1 MDKKIQEEYIFEAVT
16 PLKFFVRV
24 SRSYWHYIITI
35 KHPIMAGREND
46 VQHTLENPNEI
57 RISRSDPTVYLFYSQ
72 EREKRWVCVV
82 VKWQHENGFVI
93 TTYPTDNIKEG
104 TIIWQK

>member
-1 MDKKIQEEYIFEAVT
+1 MDKKIQEEYIFEVVT

-24 SRSYWHYIITI
+24 SRSYWQYIITI
-35 KHPIMAGREND
+35 KHPIMAGREID

-57 RISRSDPTVYLFYSQ
+57 RLSRSDPTVYLFYSQ

-82 VKWQHENGFVI
+82 VKWQNENGFLI
-93 TTYPTDNIKEG
+93 TTYPTDSIKEG
-104 TIIWQK
+104 TIVWQK